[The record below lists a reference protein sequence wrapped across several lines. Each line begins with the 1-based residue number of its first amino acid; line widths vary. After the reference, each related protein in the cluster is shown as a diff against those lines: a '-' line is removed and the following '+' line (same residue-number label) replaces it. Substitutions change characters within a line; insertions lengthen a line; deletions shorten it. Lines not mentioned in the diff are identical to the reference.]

1 MENVT
6 RNRARA
12 TALTIGAATVAP
24 ISSIAVG
31 GGPDPTSG
39 AGQPCAHRSRH
50 SQEPIVGGRL
60 R

>member
-1 MENVT
+1 MKTLLAIVL
-6 RNRARA
+6 AA

-24 ISSIAVG
+24 ISSTVVAAG
-31 GGPDPTSG
+31 ADPTSG
-39 AGQPCAHRSRH
+39 AGQQCAHRSRH